1 MVKISSYVAALLVT
15 TLAFPANA
23 ANLAGN
29 AGFEVAGV
37 GGATDSDLW
46 TEFSGGPAG
55 TLSERDG
62 TMPFAGSFA
71 HHLVAAGDPTAGASA
86 GINQNSIADVG
97 LPSLK
102 PGSALSASFEW
113 KSSYGPGGVG
123 NAFLRI
129 LNGVGA
135 IVADTGAIPLPDTA
149 GAYAAQATPGL
160 IVPAFGAAP
169 NDTYAAFLEITTAAG
184 AFTGSS
190 ADAFVDDVVIDGTTV
205 PEPASVVLMSVG
217 LICLV
222 GVANRRRRV

>member
-1 MVKISSYVAALLVT
+1 MMKINSCAAALLVGMLT
-15 TLAFPANA
+15 FPASA

-29 AGFEVAGV
+29 PGFEIAGG

-62 TMPFAGSFA
+62 SMPFAGSFA

-102 PGSALSASFEW
+102 PGSTLSASFEW

-135 IVADTGAIPLPDTA
+135 IVADTGAVPLPDTGGVYA
-149 GAYAAQATPGL
+149 GQSTPAL
-160 IVPAFGAAP
+160 NVPAFGPAP

-184 AFTGSS
+184 AFTGST
-190 ADAFVDDVVIDGTTV
+190 AAGFVDDVVIDGTAI
-205 PEPASVVLMSVG
+205 PEPASVVLMGVG

-222 GVANRRRRV
+222 GVAKRRRRA